1 MIVNKKNDL
10 FEFEKKTLFCFVAT
24 GQSLTRPVP
33 SGYALA
39 LSLQNIDTNRSSIPR
54 ESRHGPRIRQN
65 RMAISTNL
73 PSQDDL
79 KKIKHDKKVPIKI
92 FLQNSLELFFLLN
105 RF

>member
-1 MIVNKKNDL
+1 MKFQLETTKK
-10 FEFEKKTLFCFVAT
+10 FVFFSIAT
-24 GQSLTRPVP
+24 SQSLTRPVP

-65 RMAISTNL
+65 RMIIPTNL

-79 KKIKHDKKVPIKI
+79 KKIKHDKKVKI
-92 FLQNSLELFFLLN
+92 
-105 RF
+105 RFN